1 MTAESHLSRLGQLVL
16 GAVLS
21 LGAAFLAFFVVLGMA
36 AVGIPDPP
44 IRLLSVGAI
53 GLGAVVA
60 SQVSPLLVPSARL
73 LAPWRRV
80 VAGIVGFA
88 AGVLVAQVMTYL
100 GVDTDY
106 RYYSMT
112 GLIQK
117 MTAMATFYLTMVVA
131 AAACLGSAR
140 PPRP

>member
-1 MTAESHLSRLGQLVL
+1 MTAESHLSRLEQLVL

-36 AVGIPDPP
+36 AVGVPDPP
-44 IRLLSVGAI
+44 IHLLSVAAV
-53 GLGAVVA
+53 GLGAIVA
-60 SQVSPLLVPSARL
+60 GQVSPVLVPSARL

-80 VAGIVGFA
+80 VAGIVGFV
-88 AGVLVAQVMTYL
+88 AGVLVAQVMTYM
-100 GVDTDY
+100 GVDTDD
-106 RYYSMT
+106 RDYSTT

-117 MTAMATFYLTMVVA
+117 MTAMTRFYLTMVVA